1 MVRFVFFMDQHA
13 TSEEHFS
20 RLLHG
25 TIIALLK
32 FEVYCNKSQF
42 HGDLDDVVA
51 ISFSLPERILTQVV
65 STYLCLMS
73 LHTHDM

>member
-13 TSEEHFS
+13 TSEGNFS

-42 HGDLDDVVA
+42 HGDLDDVVCDFIFLA
-51 ISFSLPERILTQVV
+51 RANFNPGRLHLPLPDVA
-65 STYLCLMS
+65 S
-73 LHTHDM
+73 HA